1 MMSGCVKVKAEN
13 RIVYA
18 CAGCADVGEIADRV
32 SRKLRR
38 DGFASQKSSCLSGI
52 GAGLQGFIDAAKAA
66 ESVVTID
73 GCSVACTK
81 KMIENIGIHPCA
93 IFLTDMGLVKGDS
106 VVTPDLVDRL
116 AQSIKNQ
123 F

>member
-1 MMSGCVKVKAEN
+1 MMSGCGKEKVES

-32 SRKLRR
+32 SRKLRT
-38 DGFASQKSSCLSGI
+38 DGFATPKTSCLAGI
-52 GAGLQGFIDAAKAA
+52 GAGLQGFIDAAKTA

-81 KMIENIGIHPCA
+81 KMIENIGIKPCA
-93 IFLTDMGLVKGDS
+93 IFLTDMGLVKGQS
-106 VVTPDLVDRL
+106 VATSELVDRV

>member
-1 MMSGCVKVKAEN
+1 MECNCGKIDPEK
-13 RIVYA
+13 RIIYA

-32 SRKLRR
+32 SRKLRK
-38 DGFASQKSSCLSGI
+38 DGFATSKASCLAGI
-52 GAGLQGFIDAAKAA
+52 GAGLQGFIEAAKAA

-81 KMIENIGIHPCA
+81 KMIENIGIKPEA
-93 IFLTDMGLVKGDS
+93 IFLTDMGLVKGESPATQELIDQ
-106 VVTPDLVDRL
+106 L

-123 F
+123 